1 MGTGGPST
9 LKTLTFAN
17 ISKDAKM
24 IYQAN
29 MEVFLKT
36 SELKRLRFSSLM
48 TLTIYEL
55 LCPLK
60 TEQSVIGE
68 PRKRNSSN

>member
-9 LKTLTFAN
+9 LMTLTFAN

-24 IYQAN
+24 IHQAN

-48 TLTIYEL
+48 TLTIL
-55 LCPLK
+55 VHL
-60 TEQSVIGE
+60 QGFE
-68 PRKRNSSN
+68 PGTH